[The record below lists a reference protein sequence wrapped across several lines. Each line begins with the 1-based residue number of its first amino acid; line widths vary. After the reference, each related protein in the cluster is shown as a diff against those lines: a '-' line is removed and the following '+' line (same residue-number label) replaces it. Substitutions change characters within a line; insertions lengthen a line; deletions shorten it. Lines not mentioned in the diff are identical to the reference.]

1 MMILPQV
8 RSRAIW
14 KDEKVSSAQNG
25 TVSGRKKHFYHTC
38 VLSHFSCV
46 WLFATLWIVACQTP
60 CPWDSPG
67 KNTGVGCHALLQ
79 GIFLTQGWNLY
90 LLCLLHWQAGSL
102 PLEPPG
108 KPLIRVK
115 KLSFHRSYG
124 WALRMI
130 WSLQWEKLS
139 LDQNVSPFL
148 FTKGENHMYTCGGF
162 ISIFGKTNTII

>member
-14 KDEKVSSAQNG
+14 KDEMKKISSAQNG
-25 TVSGRKKHFYHTC
+25 IISGRKKHFYHTW
-38 VLSHFSCV
+38 VLSHFSCI
-46 WLFATLWIVACQTP
+46 WLFATLWTVACQAP

-67 KNTGVGCHALLQ
+67 KNTGVGCHARLQ
-79 GIFLTQGWNLY
+79 GIFLTQGLNLH

-102 PLEPPG
+102 PLEA
-108 KPLIRVK
+108 LDHAARVK

-124 WALRMI
+124 WALRVI

-148 FTKGENHMYTCGGF
+148 FTKGENHSNLM
-162 ISIFGKTNTII
+162 IS